1 MATSQPF
8 SIMCFSWNASGLR
21 LCETMSQQK
30 AEGARRGFRAAVA
43 MKKDCVPPDFFE
55 DIRSIIRERQPG
67 LVVMVTEDEDK
78 SRTFFHSN
86 LLPSQ
91 MPEIGYTFLKRDKLD
106 NVGELKPVKRE
117 DNIPSGKPSGSA
129 LRISIYAR
137 NNIAQGF
144 ISKEKTLKR
153 FFKNDGQVSALCKQ
167 GNRVAGAIAAY
178 VWHEI
183 YGKFCF
189 IAANL
194 PAGGQSLRLDP
205 NLDYETYR
213 AAANSANKL
222 CLISLLNK
230 FVTQLPDES
239 KPDHIFLLGDLNYD
253 IVVPNK
259 SSSEVIS
266 DLSGNL
272 TATKLKELQSYDEL
286 TSSLKEVP
294 LRGFKEGVA
303 GEGPL
308 FMPTWNL
315 TRNRPSSC
323 VPLPETNKL
332 NSNCFSDEFGIGWH
346 DRILYKE
353 LMTSNYMAHC
363 TLYNR
368 FDIGNI
374 KSSTHAGVIGMFEMR
389 VVE

>member
-1 MATSQPF
+1 MEQVQPF

-21 LCETMSQQK
+21 LCETMSQDV
-30 AEGARRGFRAAVA
+30 ARGARRGFRAALA
-43 MKKDCVPPDFFE
+43 MKKDCVASDFFE
-55 DIRSIIRERQPG
+55 DIRGIIRQTQPG
-67 LVVMVTEDEDK
+67 LVIMTTEDEDK
-78 SRTFFHSN
+78 NRTYFHSN

-106 NVGELKPVKRE
+106 NVGEISPAERR
-117 DNIPSGKPSGSA
+117 DNIASGKPSGSA
-129 LRISIYAR
+129 LRMSIYVR

-144 ISKEKTLKR
+144 ISKEKVIKQ
-153 FFKNDGQVSALCKQ
+153 FFRNDGQVTALCKQ
-167 GNRVAGAIAAY
+167 GNRIAGAIAAY

-194 PAGGQSLRLDP
+194 PSGGDALKLDK

-213 AAANSANKL
+213 AATKSANNL

-230 FVTQLPDES
+230 FTNEVPDNLR
-239 KPDHIFLLGDLNYD
+239 PDHLFLMGDLNYD

-259 SSSEVIS
+259 DPSNVIAEIANN
-266 DLSGNL
+266 LS
-272 TATKLKELQSYDEL
+272 ATKLRELQHYDEL
-286 TSSLKEVP
+286 SIALKEIP
-294 LRGFKEGVA
+294 LRGFKEGVS

-315 TRNRPSSC
+315 TRKRPIAC
-323 VPLPETNKL
+323 VPSDSTNKVDK
-332 NSNCFSDEFGIGWH
+332 SCFNDKYGIGWH

-353 LMTSNYMAHC
+353 EMTSNYMAHC

-368 FDIGNI
+368 IDIGNMRE
-374 KSSTHAGVIGMFEMR
+374 STHAGVIGLYEMR
-389 VVE
+389 VVS